1 MKRAHAVKPAGHWDS
16 AGAIDQVLLD
26 AHERHRRRVVLT
38 GERGTTFLLDL
49 PRATAL
55 RDGDGLVLD
64 DGGIVR
70 IVGRPEPLIEIAAAG
85 SEELARLAWHI
96 GNRHIEVQIVGDR
109 LRIRRDHVI
118 EDMLRGLGARLV
130 PVEAPF
136 DPEQGAYGQHVHG
149 HDHDH
154 SLGRDHDHHHEHGPG
169 HHDHADEHGHAH
181 DRDHG

>member
-16 AGAIDQVLLD
+16 AGAIDQILLD
-26 AHERHRRRVVLT
+26 AHDRHRRRVVLT

-70 IVGRPEPLIEIAAAG
+70 IVGRPEPLIEIAATG
-85 SEELARLAWHI
+85 GHELARLAWHI
-96 GNRHIEVQIVGDR
+96 GNRHVEVQIVGDR

-118 EDMLRGLGARLV
+118 EDMLRGLGARLS
-130 PVEAPF
+130 PIEAPF
-136 DPEQGAYGQHVHG
+136 DPEHGAYGEHAPG
-149 HDHDH
+149 HAH
-154 SLGRDHDHHHEHGPG
+154 DHDHHHGQPHG
-169 HHDHADEHGHAH
+169 HRHEHDHAHEHGHEH
-181 DRDHG
+181 DHDHG